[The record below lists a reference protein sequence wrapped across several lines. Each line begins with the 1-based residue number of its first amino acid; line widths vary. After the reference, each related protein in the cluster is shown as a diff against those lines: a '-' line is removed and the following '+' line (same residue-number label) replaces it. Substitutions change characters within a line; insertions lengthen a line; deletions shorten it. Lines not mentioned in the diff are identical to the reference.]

1 MIKESYTLSESACCR
16 YLPYRAI
23 KAMTKLL
30 LTLACWLTLATT
42 PQTGEAQ
49 PSKTQRTS
57 NASTQRAPQQQDG
70 AQSSSNGKV
79 IKFKQLRLEGNIQ
92 RPSAA
97 YFIQRKRLKFKGL
110 VPKRSFISKI
120 KQSVTKAPF

>member
-1 MIKESYTLSESACCR
+1 MRKENHTLSESA
-16 YLPYRAI
+16 YDKHLLYRAI
-23 KAMTKLL
+23 KSAVRSL
-30 LTLACWLTLATT
+30 LTLACCLTLAIA
-42 PQTGEAQ
+42 PQIGDAQ

-57 NASTQRAPQQQDG
+57 NASTQRAPQQQEG
-70 AQSSSNGKV
+70 AQSSSDGKV
-79 IKFKQLRLEGNIQ
+79 IEFKQLRLEGNIQ